1 MSTSRS
7 SSPDAAALASMVPVP
22 AERDMPAGRQQ
33 ALLEY
38 LISEVSESASLGPAN
53 PRRPAGRGR
62 RMFRPPRRAL
72 IAGTVVI
79 TSVTAIVVTLISVFS
94 SQSALVGSPQ
104 RACAAPYRNG
114 AVPFPGGYR
123 TTLAQAHSVVGF
135 PVPVPHS
142 PPAGQHTLSGIWVSQ
157 DSQLV
162 ALLYGKGKIKILLQR
177 WPTTANPITQ
187 SPEKWFRHEQNI
199 MARNSASIGRVNGEP
214 ALIVRPN
221 IGPCHTNPAL
231 VQFYRRGLEIDVSST
246 DYGTAELLKIAQ
258 NIH

>member
-22 AERDMPAGRQQ
+22 PERDMPAGRQE
-33 ALLEY
+33 AFLEY
-38 LISEVSESASLGPAN
+38 LISEVSESAGLGAAS

-72 IAGTVVI
+72 IAGTVI
-79 TSVTAIVVTLISVFS
+79 TGVTAIVVTLITVFS

-104 RACAAPYRNG
+104 GACAVPYQNG

-123 TTLAQAHSVVGF
+123 ATLAQAHSVVGF

-142 PPAGQHTLSGIWVSQ
+142 YPAVRHTLSGIWVSQ

-162 ALLYGKGKIKILLQR
+162 ALLYGKGKIKILLER

-199 MARNSASIGRVNGEP
+199 MVKNSASIGRVNGEP

-231 VQFYRRGLEIDVSST
+231 VEFYRRGLEIDVSST
-246 DYGTAELLKIAQ
+246 DYGTVELLKIAQ
-258 NIH
+258 SIY